1 MLLDIPESIYGSFY
15 RGQVYVGVKDLVL
28 EPSSPIRHITEA
40 SKFLECEQNQKPIL
54 LIYTDGGPD
63 HRLAYLSVQLSLIC
77 LFLHGKYDMLV
88 AVRIMS
94 ILNLAL
100 QSVGLMR
107 KEQSEDF
114 EKKVKSL
121 SSISQLRD
129 LASQS
134 IEYKQE
140 MMDSFEPVNVCLIYM

>member
-1 MLLDIPESIYGSFY
+1 
-15 RGQVYVGVKDLVL
+15 
-28 EPSSPIRHITEA
+28 
-40 SKFLECEQNQKPIL
+40 
-54 LIYTDGGPD
+54 
-63 HRLAYLSVQLSLIC
+63 
-77 LFLHGKYDMLV
+77 
-88 AVRIMS
+88 MS

-140 MMDSFEPVNVCLIYM
+140 MMDSFKPVNVCLIYM

>member
-1 MLLDIPESIYGSFY
+1 
-15 RGQVYVGVKDLVL
+15 
-28 EPSSPIRHITEA
+28 
-40 SKFLECEQNQKPIL
+40 
-54 LIYTDGGPD
+54 
-63 HRLAYLSVQLSLIC
+63 
-77 LFLHGKYDMLV
+77 MLV
-88 AVRIMS
+88 AVRTPPMNSGKNPPERIMS

>member
-63 HRLAYLSVQLSLIC
+63 HRLAYLSVKLSLIC

-88 AVRIMS
+88 AVRTPPFELLEKS
-94 ILNLAL
+94 
-100 QSVGLMR
+100 SR
-107 KEQSEDF
+107 EDN
-114 EKKVKSL
+114 
-121 SSISQLRD
+121 
-129 LASQS
+129 
-134 IEYKQE
+134 
-140 MMDSFEPVNVCLIYM
+140 VNSKFSPTKCWLDA

>member
-1 MLLDIPESIYGSFY
+1 M
-15 RGQVYVGVKDLVL
+15 
-28 EPSSPIRHITEA
+28 
-40 SKFLECEQNQKPIL
+40 SKNQKPIL

-129 LASQS
+129 LTSQS